1 MIAMLTGGGDS
12 WRSQEKRNWLVR
24 PPFSEHPPLALSF
37 DAPSIGLMFAVWS
50 LLALIGQS
58 ISLSEMATTLSQYHW
73 WALQSATG
81 NLALDCDAGLVVGA
95 ILSLAGGL
103 LMFRRR
109 CGGKGLVI
117 SGLTLGI
124 VCQIAYMVPFHVT
137 GIWLVGQATG
147 IAVLALFCLG
157 GGE

>member
-1 MIAMLTGGGDS
+1 
-12 WRSQEKRNWLVR
+12 
-24 PPFSEHPPLALSF
+24 
-37 DAPSIGLMFAVWS
+37 
-50 LLALIGQS
+50 
-58 ISLSEMATTLSQYHW
+58 
-73 WALQSATG
+73 
-81 NLALDCDAGLVVGA
+81 
-95 ILSLAGGL
+95 
-103 LMFRRR
+103 MFRRR

-137 GIWLVGQATG
+137 GIWLVGQETG